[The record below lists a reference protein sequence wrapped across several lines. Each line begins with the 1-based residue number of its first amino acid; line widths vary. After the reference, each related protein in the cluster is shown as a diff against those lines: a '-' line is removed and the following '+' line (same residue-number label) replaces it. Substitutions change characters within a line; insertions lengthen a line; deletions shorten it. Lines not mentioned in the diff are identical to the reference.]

1 MCAGVNDS
9 SPASR
14 SVTGLTGEGANT
26 LERRHKAAIS
36 RTASSRRHD
45 PAGGLTTQEYGTFPY
60 ATPRF
65 KRWVATGPTVFSP
78 SLTNQTG
85 DGLGGTRPKTGEG
98 RCMGR
103 VVAGYPDG
111 RSWAQFLATRGPRY
125 PS

>member
-1 MCAGVNDS
+1 MRAGVNDS

-14 SVTGLTGEGANT
+14 SVTRGTEEGAHT
-26 LERRHKAAIS
+26 LERFHKAAIS

-85 DGLGGTRPKTGEG
+85 DGLDGTRPKAGG
-98 RCMGR
+98 ARCMGQ
-103 VVAGYPDG
+103 VVTGYPVWQ
-111 RSWAQFLATRGPRY
+111 SWAQFLATPR
-125 PS
+125 S